1 MHSEEWQAS
10 GYFMWSTWLTAAPI
24 SSCGQ
29 TLTFK
34 RNLQQTHHG
43 GTFELDHEAK
53 WGHQRLAQL
62 DYRQDGDH
70 HFFKMQ
76 LNFETRLHRRII
88 STITLEEKHN
98 ISTTQQRERNFRKVS
113 APLMRPKQ
121 RTMKSPHFSTD
132 KTGKEPDQKRHQISS
147 GWKPTHLTSVF
158 CFAAWLYY
166 ADSFCGC

>member
-1 MHSEEWQAS
+1 MKFNNDMVS
-10 GYFMWSTWLTAAPI
+10 
-24 SSCGQ
+24 
-29 TLTFK
+29 
-34 RNLQQTHHG
+34 NLIN
-43 GTFELDHEAK
+43 
-53 WGHQRLAQL
+53 
-62 DYRQDGDH
+62 
-70 HFFKMQ
+70 FFKMQ

-88 STITLEEKHN
+88 TPITLEEKHN

-158 CFAAWLYY
+158 CFAA
-166 ADSFCGC
+166 